1 MHTVKAYRRSGRP
14 LRGAISRVL
23 ALLVIPAIVS
33 ITGCGGGTSDSMSA
47 VASSTATIK
56 AATVTYGRVTGVAA
70 PLSSATAGA
79 AGGAVGGVTVNGVR
93 YDDSNATYADDLG
106 AVLTAGQIGLG
117 MMVAVEGDVDSG
129 GSSGVA
135 RRIVVMDDIVAPL
148 VDVDLVGRTVT
159 VPGARAQVGATTVLV
174 GVSSLEALSA
184 RRGEVV
190 VIHGPLTD
198 LGVIS
203 ATRIELRGAPIDGMW
218 FKGRGVVR
226 NLIPALTDFELG
238 PPGAQAAVCYCH
250 SLRDPTEPVIG
261 EGRMIRVWSLTSPV
275 VGTTKLWVSDKAR
288 VMGTPVIGTNAH
300 VEVDGIWQSVL
311 GPGVD
316 ASASGQIGAYPIDLS
331 ALSPDRVIRPVA
343 GQYVAIKG
351 SWLNGRLVA
360 TRASILSPAELV
372 KVQLTG
378 VLQSLANGFWKI
390 GSDSIA
396 LDSAQFESGNLQSL
410 APGVNVSIEATLTDR
425 GLRADRVQLRP

>member
-1 MHTVKAYRRSGRP
+1 MHTVKVYGRVGRP
-14 LRGAISRVL
+14 LRGAVSRML
-23 ALLVIPAIVS
+23 MLLAIPALLS
-33 ITGCGGGTSDSMSA
+33 ITGCGGGTSDGMSA
-47 VASSTATIK
+47 VGTSTATIK
-56 AATVTYGRVTGVAA
+56 AATVTYGRVTGVAD
-70 PLSSATAGA
+70 PLASAAAGV

-93 YDDSNATYADDLG
+93 YDDSNAAYADDLG
-106 AVLTAGQIGLG
+106 AVLTARQIGLG

-129 GSSGVA
+129 GASGVA
-135 RRIVVMDDIVAPL
+135 RRIVVVDDIVAPL

-159 VPGARAQVGATTVLV
+159 VPGARAQVDATTVLA
-174 GVSSLEALSA
+174 GVSSLEALSTH
-184 RRGEVV
+184 RGEVV

-198 LGVIS
+198 SGVVR
-203 ATRIELRGAPIDGMW
+203 ATRIELRGAPLDGMW

-226 NLIPALTDFELG
+226 NLVSTLTDFELG
-238 PPGAQAAVCYCH
+238 PQGAQATVCYCH
-250 SLRDPTEPVIG
+250 SLRDPAEPEIG

-275 VGTTKLWVSDKAR
+275 VGTAKLWVSDKAR

-311 GPGVD
+311 GQGVD

-331 ALSPDRVIRPVA
+331 ALSPDRMVRPVA

-360 TRASILSPAELV
+360 TRASIPSPAELA

-378 VLQSLANGFWKI
+378 ALESLNNGFWKLR
-390 GSDSIA
+390 SDWIA
-396 LDSAQFESGNLQSL
+396 FDSAQFESGNLQSL
-410 APGVNVSIEATLTDR
+410 APGVRVSVDATLTDR